1 MQPVK
6 RIEITTDSIEL
17 SKIIE
22 GLKQAS
28 VTRYTVI
35 CNVTG
40 NGIHGTLDLDIE
52 GLEHDYVV
60 AICLPEQLETVVAT
74 LRPIL
79 NRFGGVCLISDALE
93 IRSIQCLN

>member
-6 RIEITTDSIEL
+6 RIEIVADSVEL

-22 GLKQAS
+22 GLKQTR

-35 CNVTG
+35 RNVTG
-40 NGIHGTLDLDIE
+40 SGIRGTVDPELD
-52 GLEHDYVV
+52 GLENDYVV

>member
-1 MQPVK
+1 MQSVK
-6 RIEITTDSIEL
+6 RIEIVTDSIEL

-22 GLKQAS
+22 GLKQTN

-35 CNVTG
+35 RNVTG
-40 NGIHGTLDLDIE
+40 NGIRGTLDLDID

-60 AICLPEQLETVVAT
+60 AICLPEQLEAVVAT

-79 NRFGGVCLISDALE
+79 NRFGGICLISDALE